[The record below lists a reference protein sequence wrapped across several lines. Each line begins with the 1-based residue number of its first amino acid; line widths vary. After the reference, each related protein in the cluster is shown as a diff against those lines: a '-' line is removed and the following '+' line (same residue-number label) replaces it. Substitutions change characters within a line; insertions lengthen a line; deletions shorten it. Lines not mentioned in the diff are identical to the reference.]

1 VALLASSLEE
11 TTLYLSEVE
20 AEFEV
25 DTEVKI
31 EAAAPMVEVVVI
43 AQHSDAVFS
52 VVVAINVVVAA
63 AVRADV
69 GKSDGTLLLSRCQRP
84 RSHLCWM
91 LRIIS

>member
-69 GKSDGTLLLSRCQRP
+69 GKSDGPL
-84 RSHLCWM
+84 
-91 LRIIS
+91 